1 MVLIRPL
8 AMLALFLVAVL
19 SLAPH
24 AVAHENHQLEQIQ
37 EAEKAGART
46 GATTPGANQA
56 AMEDHMD
63 AMEKAADANHSWPG
77 RLISWAGRMHP
88 FAVHFPIALIP
99 ISWLALI
106 IARRRGDTVDL
117 IRAFI
122 IFAGVATVGAAALG
136 WLDAGIMLTDRNPI
150 QAVHRWIGTGL
161 GVVGAVIAIWAW
173 RRASSVNSRAMVW
186 TLGVATLVLLVQ
198 GWFGGAITHGVR
210 HMMI

>member
-8 AMLALFLVAVL
+8 AMLALLLVAVL
-19 SLAPH
+19 SLAPP
-24 AVAHENHQLEQIQ
+24 AVAHKNHQQEHIE
-37 EAEKAGART
+37 EAEKAGAPT

-56 AMEDHMD
+56 AMEEHMD
-63 AMEKAADANHSWPG
+63 AMEEAADANRSWPG

-117 IRAFI
+117 IRALI
-122 IFAGVATVGAAALG
+122 IFAGVAAVGAATLG
-136 WLDAGIMLTDRNPI
+136 WLDAGIALTDRNPI

-161 GVVGAVIAIWAW
+161 GFIGAVIAIWAW
-173 RRASSVNSRAMVW
+173 RRASSVNSSLMVW
-186 TLGVATLVLLVQ
+186 TLGIMTLVLLIQ
-198 GWFGGAITHGVR
+198 GWFGGAITHGME

>member
-8 AMLALFLVAVL
+8 AMLALLLVAVL
-19 SLAPH
+19 SLAPP
-24 AVAHENHQLEQIQ
+24 AGAHENHQQEQIE
-37 EAEKAGART
+37 EAEKAGAPT

-56 AMEDHMD
+56 AMEEHMD
-63 AMEKAADANHSWPG
+63 AMEEAADANRSWPD
-77 RLISWAGRMHP
+77 RLIRWAGRMHP

-106 IARRRGDTVDL
+106 IAQRRGDTVDL

-122 IFAGVATVGAAALG
+122 IFAGVAALGAAALG
-136 WLDAGIMLTDRNPI
+136 WLNAGFALTDRNPI
-150 QAVHRWIGTGL
+150 QGVHRWIGTGL
-161 GVVGAVIAIWAW
+161 GLIGAVIAVWAW

-186 TLGVATLVLLVQ
+186 TLGVMTLVLLVQ

>member
-1 MVLIRPL
+1 MVLIRRL
-8 AMLALFLVAVL
+8 AMIVLLIVAAG
-19 SLAPH
+19 SLAPP
-24 AVAHENHQLEQIQ
+24 AVAHENHQLEQVQ
-37 EAEKAGART
+37 EAQKPGAPT
-46 GATTPGANQA
+46 EATTPGANQA
-56 AMEDHMD
+56 AMEGHME
-63 AMEKAADANHSWPG
+63 AMEDAAHANRSWPE
-77 RLISWAGRMHP
+77 RLISLAGHMHP

-106 IARRRGDTVDL
+106 IARRRGDAVDL

-122 IFAGVATVGAAALG
+122 IVAGVAAVGAAGLG
-136 WLDAGIMLTDRNPI
+136 WLDAGFALTDRNPI

-161 GVVGAVIAIWAW
+161 GLVGAVIAMWAW

-186 TLGVATLVLLVQ
+186 TLGIMTLVLLVQ